1 MGKESIKSQEE
12 FIYKLQM
19 EYLTHKLR
27 SMVYRKMKYVKL
39 STDMAEKKK
48 EKILALGAKFGVQTM
63 FDTGVQQFVMDHFW
77 NAKGLPNLSYKD
89 DEQRRVQGNYDAW
102 YLLYRGTVIMYN
114 RDPCTVVSNNP
125 TTRTVQVLDGC
136 FTLSYDE
143 ISLLNDYE
151 WE

>member
-1 MGKESIKSQEE
+1 MGKENIKSQEE

-39 STDMAEKKK
+39 STDMAKKKK
-48 EKILALGAKFGVQTM
+48 EKILALGAKFGVKTM
-63 FDTGVQQFVMDHFW
+63 FDTSVQQFVMDHFW

-114 RDPCTVVSNNP
+114 CDLCTVVSNNP

>member
-1 MGKESIKSQEE
+1 MDKENIKSQEE

-48 EKILALGAKFGVQTM
+48 EKILALGAKFGVKTM
-63 FDTGVQQFVMDHFW
+63 FDTSVQQFVIDHFW

-114 RDPCTVVSNNP
+114 HDVCTVVSNNP
-125 TTRTVQVLDGC
+125 TTRTVQVLNSC

>member
-12 FIYKLQM
+12 FIYKLQL

-63 FDTGVQQFVMDHFW
+63 FDTSVQQFVKDHFW
-77 NAKGLPNLSYKD
+77 NDKGLPNLSYKD

-114 RDPCTVVSNNP
+114 CDFCTVVSNNP
-125 TTRTVQVLDGC
+125 TTRTVQVLDGR
-136 FTLSYDE
+136 FMLSYDE
-143 ISLLNDYE
+143 ISLMNDYE